1 MDMPQAC
8 SKYDAWN
15 QICYRPVMK
24 FPSLNVM
31 KKNMLLACC
40 DKYFITQVRMNM
52 LQTCYHTHAL
62 FLLSGYLYILA
73 DCMMKCQYSTT
84 SYVGYRL
91 ILQKILKHVPVKIV
105 NSSIVFRYVIINEHV
120 CL

>member
-15 QICYRPVMK
+15 QICYRPVLK

-40 DKYFITQVRMNM
+40 DKYFITQVRVNM
-52 LQTCYHTHAL
+52 LQACYQL
-62 FLLSGYLYILA
+62 FLLSGYLCILA
-73 DCMMKCQYSTT
+73 DCMMKCQYSTA
-84 SYVGYRL
+84 SYVGYLRTL
-91 ILQKILKHVPVKIV
+91 DLFYKK
-105 NSSIVFRYVIINEHV
+105 F
-120 CL
+120 